1 MTRSYDYE
9 GFMLG
14 ISVSLIPASD
24 RASGSQP
31 DPVTLLSQDISGS
44 ECSSRVF
51 TPCAFAKRGRP
62 FREADA
68 LMGG

>member
-24 RASGSQP
+24 RTSGSQP
-31 DPVTLLSQDISGS
+31 DPVTLLSQDISVAS
-44 ECSSRVF
+44 AAAVF
-51 TPCAFAKRGRP
+51 SPLRFREARGRP
-62 FREADA
+62 FGEADA